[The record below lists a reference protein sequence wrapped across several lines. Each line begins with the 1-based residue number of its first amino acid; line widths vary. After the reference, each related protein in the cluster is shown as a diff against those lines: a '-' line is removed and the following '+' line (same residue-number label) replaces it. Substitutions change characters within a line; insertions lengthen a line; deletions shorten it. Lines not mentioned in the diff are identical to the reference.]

1 MQILDSLVDGAMQIP
16 DPNERDAYIA
26 ALVVYLKTGIEPENL
41 GPIATACWTMTFPV
55 IENSRKKAENG
66 KKGGEKAQ
74 ANREANEVANG
85 QAKREANE
93 QANRVAN
100 REANEV
106 ANGQAREG
114 RFASLSSSS
123 SSPYGEKEE
132 SVSDQPGTA
141 LRLIRE
147 QQERD
152 EREAAR
158 FESMR
163 GDERE
168 PGVPGP
174 VADFRALVREG
185 RDRGPEE
192 AGGGG
197 DGEDREA
204 RGEGP

>member
-74 ANREANEVANG
+74 AKREANEVANG

-93 QANRVAN
+93 QANRVAK
-100 REANEV
+100 RE

-163 GDERE
+163 GD
-168 PGVPGP
+168 PGP